1 MNLNYSLSR
10 GDIQAKVYPLKKM
23 LNLARLTLANLIMH
37 FESKML
43 LLDIHFCTI
52 ISNTIL
58 LYGLSRSRNF
68 LISLDVDTYLIIT
81 FDFDFLY
88 SIYIQSILLSMNINK
103 SMGEITCGRIGY
115 NGATWVWKRPP
126 VHLFTIHIF
135 IIKKWKMQSLE

>member
-1 MNLNYSLSR
+1 MNLNYSMSR

-23 LNLARLTLANLIMH
+23 LNLACLTLANLIMH
-37 FESKML
+37 FESKMI
-43 LLDIHFCTI
+43 LLDIHFCTF

-58 LYGLSRSRNF
+58 LYGLSRSRFF
-68 LISLDVDTYLIIT
+68 LISLDVDTYLIII

-88 SIYIQSILLSMNINK
+88 SVYSHSIPLSMNTNK

-115 NGATWVWKRPP
+115 NGATCVWKRPP

-135 IIKKWKMQSLE
+135 IITKYKMQSLE